1 MTAEGTDHES
11 MNSIS
16 AAPWPDYTEEE
27 IDAVTA
33 VLRSGKVNYWTGQI
47 TREFEAAF
55 ADWCQTKHAIALAN
69 GTVALELCL
78 AGLGIGAHYGG
89 HSDDEVI
96 VTPRSFIASAS
107 VIVNA
112 GASPVF
118 VDVGADSQN
127 IEASAIAAA
136 ITTKTRAVVCVHLA
150 GWPCDMDAIRA
161 VCEGRDIQLIE
172 DCAQAHGAIYNGRPV
187 GGLGDV
193 AAWSF
198 CQDKIMTT
206 GGEGGMVTC
215 NDESLWKRMWSL
227 KDHGKGFDTVHNLA
241 GGPGFRWLHERFGT
255 NWRLTEMQSAIGL
268 IQLGRMAE
276 WSDARQRNAGILQSH
291 LSNLAID
298 SGPVRLPHLKCSFC
312 TSTGICNKQRCRHAW
327 YRAYLFVRPNR
338 LANGWSRDRLVAEL
352 RSVGVP
358 CMQGS
363 CSEIYRESAFEGHRS
378 RPATPL
384 PVAKQLGEDSIA
396 FLVHPTI
403 NDTTMTEIATATANI
418 VSKAAIAQ
426 S

>member
-1 MTAEGTDHES
+1 MTK
-11 MNSIS
+11 IS
-16 AAPWPDYTEEE
+16 TPPWPSYTEEE
-27 IDAVTA
+27 IDAVAA
-33 VLRSGKVNYWTGQI
+33 VLRSGKVNYWTGSI
-47 TREFEAAF
+47 TKEFESAF
-55 ADWCQTKHAIALAN
+55 AAWCQTDHAIALAN

-89 HSDDEVI
+89 HADDEVI

-112 GASPVF
+112 GAKPVF

-136 ITTKTRAVVCVHLA
+136 MTAKTRAIICVHLA

-161 VCEGRDIQLIE
+161 VCEGRDIRLIE
-172 DCAQAHGAIYNGRPV
+172 DCAQAHGALYKGRPV

-215 NDESLWKRMWSL
+215 NDDSLWKRMWSC
-227 KDHGKGFDTVHNLA
+227 KDHGKGYDTVHSPA
-241 GGPGFRWLHERFGT
+241 EHPGFRWLHEGFGT

-276 WSDARQRNAGILQSH
+276 WSDARQRNTGILQSH
-291 LSNLAID
+291 LQEFAD
-298 SGPVRLPHLKCSFC
+298 DDGPVRLPSHQCDGC
-312 TSTGICNKQRCRHAW
+312 TGICPTQECRHAW
-327 YRAYLFVRPNR
+327 YRAYLFVRLDR
-338 LANGWSRDRLVAEL
+338 LADGWSRDRLVAEL
-352 RSVGVP
+352 QGTGVP

-363 CSEIYRESAFEGHRS
+363 CSEIYRESAFDGHAS
-378 RPATPL
+378 RPAKSL
-384 PVAKQLGEDSIA
+384 PIAKQLGEASVA

-403 NDTTMTEIATATANI
+403 DEAAMTDIAKATVDI
-418 VSKAAIAQ
+418 ISKATMAQ

>member
-11 MNSIS
+11 MKSIS
-16 AAPWPDYTEEE
+16 TPPWPDYTDEE
-27 IDAVTA
+27 IDAVAA

-47 TREFEAAF
+47 TRDFETAF
-55 ADWCQTKHAIALAN
+55 ASWCRTDHAIALAN

-89 HSDDEVI
+89 HADDEVI
-96 VTPRSFIASAS
+96 VTPRSFVASAS

-112 GASPVF
+112 GAIPVF
-118 VDVGADSQN
+118 VDVGANSQN
-127 IEASAIAAA
+127 IEASTITEA
-136 ITTKTRAVVCVHLA
+136 ITTKTRAVICVHLA
-150 GWPCDMDAIRA
+150 GWPCDIDAIRA
-161 VCEGRDIQLIE
+161 VCEGRDIRLIE
-172 DCAQAHGAIYNGRPV
+172 DCAQAHGALYKGRPV

-215 NDESLWKRMWSL
+215 NDEALWKRMWSI
-227 KDHGKGFDTVHNLA
+227 KDHGKGFDIVHSPA
-241 GGPGFRWLHERFGT
+241 DRPGFRWLHEGFGT

-276 WSDARQRNAGILQSH
+276 WSDARQCNAGILQS
-291 LSNLAID
+291 NLRDLTGD
-298 SGPVRLPHLKCSFC
+298 SGPLRLPVHKCEGC
-312 TSTGICNKQRCRHAW
+312 TGTCPPQGCRHAW
-327 YRAYLFVRPNR
+327 YRAYLFVRPDS
-338 LANGWSRDRLVAEL
+338 LKDGWSRDRIVAEL
-352 RSVGVP
+352 QGAGVP

-363 CSEIYRESAFEGHRS
+363 CSEIYRESAFDGHGS
-378 RPATPL
+378 RPESPL
-384 PVAKQLGEDSIA
+384 SIAEQLGKESIA

-403 NDTTMTEIATATANI
+403 DAKTMRSVAFVARHTIR
-418 VSKAAIAQ
+418 KASAVEN
-426 S
+426 

>member
-1 MTAEGTDHES
+1 MR
-11 MNSIS
+11 SIS
-16 AAPWPDYTEEE
+16 TPPWPDYTDEE
-27 IDAVTA
+27 IDAVAA

-47 TREFEAAF
+47 TRDFETAF
-55 ADWCQTKHAIALAN
+55 ASWCRTNHAIALAN

-78 AGLGIGAHYGG
+78 AGLGVGAHYGG
-89 HSDDEVI
+89 HADDEVI

-136 ITTKTRAVVCVHLA
+136 ITTRTRAVICVHLA
-150 GWPCDMDAIRA
+150 GWPCDMDAIRD
-161 VCEGRDIQLIE
+161 VCEGSDIKLIE
-172 DCAQAHGAIYNGRPV
+172 DCAQAHGALYKGRPV

-215 NDESLWKRMWSL
+215 NDEALWKRMWSI
-227 KDHGKGFDTVHNLA
+227 KDHGKGYDVVHTPTER
-241 GGPGFRWLHERFGT
+241 PGFRWLHEGFGT

-268 IQLGRMAE
+268 IQIERMTKWTAL
-276 WSDARQRNAGILQSH
+276 RRRNAGILED
-291 LSNLAID
+291 AIVHYAHKN
-298 SGPVRLPHLKCSFC
+298 GPVRLPSPRCAGCDGSCSTDGC
-312 TSTGICNKQRCRHAW
+312 HHGW
-327 YRAYLFVRPNR
+327 YRAYVFVRQSG
-338 LANGWSRDRLVAEL
+338 LADGWSRDRILAEL
-352 RSVGVP
+352 QELGVP

-363 CSEIYRESAFEGHRS
+363 CSEIYLERAFEEDYS
-378 RPATPL
+378 RPVSRLETAR
-384 PVAKQLGEDSIA
+384 KLGETSIA
-396 FLVHPTI
+396 FLIHPTI
-403 NDTTMTEIATATANI
+403 EKVTMTSIA
-418 VSKAAIAQ
+418 KAVEAVFRQAARNA
-426 S
+426 

>member
-11 MNSIS
+11 MKSIS
-16 AAPWPDYTEEE
+16 TAPWPDYTEEE
-27 IDAVTA
+27 VDAVAA

-47 TREFEAAF
+47 TSEFEAAF
-55 ADWCQTKHAIALAN
+55 ADWCQTNHAIALAN

-89 HSDDEVI
+89 HADDEVI

-112 GASPVF
+112 GAIPVF
-118 VDVGADSQN
+118 VDVGAGSQN
-127 IEASAIAAA
+127 IEASAITAA
-136 ITTKTRAVVCVHLA
+136 ISTKTRAVICVHLA

-161 VCEGRDIQLIE
+161 ACEKQDIRLIE
-172 DCAQAHGAIYNGRPV
+172 DCAQAHGALYKGRPV

-215 NDESLWKRMWSL
+215 NHEALWKRMWSI
-227 KDHGKGFDTVHNLA
+227 KDHGKDFDIVHSPA
-241 GGPGFRWLHERFGT
+241 DRPGFRWLHEGFGT

-276 WSDARQRNAGILQSH
+276 WSDARQRNAGILHSH
-291 LSNLAID
+291 LRDLAGE
-298 SGPVRLPHLKCSFC
+298 SGPVRLPFHKCDGC
-312 TSTGICNKQRCRHAW
+312 TGTCPAQGCRHAW
-327 YRAYLFVRPNR
+327 YRAYLFVRPGS
-338 LANGWSRDRLVAEL
+338 LAEGWSRERLVAEL
-352 RSVGVP
+352 QGTGVP
-358 CMQGS
+358 CMQGA
-363 CSEIYRESAFEGHRS
+363 CSEIYRESAFDSHGS

>member
-1 MTAEGTDHES
+1 MTK
-11 MNSIS
+11 IS
-16 AAPWPDYTEEE
+16 TPPWPDYTDEE
-27 IDAVTA
+27 IDAVAA
-33 VLRSGKVNYWTGQI
+33 VLRSGKVNYWTGSI
-47 TREFEAAF
+47 TKEFESAF
-55 ADWCQTKHAIALAN
+55 AAWCQTDHAIALAN

-89 HSDDEVI
+89 HADDEVI

-127 IEASAIAAA
+127 VQASAIAAA
-136 ITTKTRAVVCVHLA
+136 VTAKTRAIICVHLA
-150 GWPCDMDAIRA
+150 GWPCDIDAIRA
-161 VCEGRDIQLIE
+161 VCEGQDIRLIE
-172 DCAQAHGAIYNGRPV
+172 DCAQAHGALYKGRPV

-215 NDESLWKRMWSL
+215 NDDSLWKRMWSL
-227 KDHGKGFDTVHNLA
+227 KDHGKGYDTVHSPA
-241 GGPGFRWLHERFGT
+241 ERPGFRWLHEGFGT

-268 IQLGRMAE
+268 IQLGRMKE

-291 LSNLAID
+291 LRELAGD
-298 SGPVRLPHLKCSFC
+298 SGPVHLPAYRCD
-312 TSTGICNKQRCRHAW
+312 GCNGTCPAMGCRHAW
-327 YRAYLFVRPNR
+327 YRFYLFVRQ
-338 LANGWSRDRLVAEL
+338 ANLKAGWSRDRIVATLQEA
-352 RSVGVP
+352 GVP

-363 CSEIYRESAFEGHRS
+363 CSEIYRESAFDGHAS
-378 RPATPL
+378 RPAKSLTI
-384 PVAKQLGEDSIA
+384 AKQLGEASIA

-403 NDTTMTEIATATANI
+403 DDATMTDIAKATAGILA
-418 VSKAAIAQ
+418 KAAIAQ

>member
-16 AAPWPDYTEEE
+16 TPPWPSYTEEE
-27 IDAVTA
+27 IDAVAA

-55 ADWCQTKHAIALAN
+55 ADWCRTDHAIALAN

-78 AGLGIGAHYGG
+78 AGLGIGAHRGG
-89 HSDDEVI
+89 HADDEVI

-112 GASPVF
+112 GAIPVF

-127 IEASAIAAA
+127 IEASAITAA
-136 ITTKTRAVVCVHLA
+136 ITAKTRAIICVHLA

-161 VCEGRDIQLIE
+161 VCEGRDIRLIE
-172 DCAQAHGAIYNGRPV
+172 DCAQAHGALYKGRPV
-187 GGLGDV
+187 GGIGDV

-215 NDESLWKRMWSL
+215 NDKALWKRMWSL
-227 KDHGKGFDTVHNLA
+227 KDHGKGFDIVHRPA
-241 GGPGFRWLHERFGT
+241 DRPGFRWLHEGFGT

-276 WSDARQRNAGILQSH
+276 WSDARQRNAGILHSH
-291 LSNLAID
+291 LRELAGD
-298 SGPVRLPHLKCSFC
+298 SGPVRLPSHQCDGCSGTC
-312 TSTGICNKQRCRHAW
+312 PAHGCRHAW
-327 YRAYLFVRPNR
+327 YRAYLFVRPDR
-338 LANGWSRDRLVAEL
+338 LADGWSRDRLVAEL
-352 RSVGVP
+352 QGAGVP

-363 CSEIYRESAFEGHRS
+363 CSEIYLESAFDGHKS
-378 RPATPL
+378 RPDTPL

-403 NDTTMTEIATATANI
+403 DDTTMSKIATVISDVVKKAT
-418 VSKAAIAQ
+418 KAQ